1 MNYNKYTK
9 STKKKMKS
17 VEDYLISTYGSVQDE
32 WTSTLT
38 LLADNLDLY
47 DSCME
52 ALNITGVFDKIT
64 WRKNPLLSTVKDIQA
79 TILKLIQHLGISP
92 YAHSKIR
99 YTPEDD
105 TEDFIESLLGGGDDG
120 GEK

>member
-1 MNYNKYTK
+1 MNYTKYTK
-9 STKKKMKS
+9 PTKKKMKY
-17 VEDYLISTYGSVQDE
+17 VEDYLISTYGEVKDE

-47 DSCME
+47 DDCMD
-52 ALNITGVFDKIT
+52 ALRTSGVYDAKT

-92 YAHSKIR
+92 YSHSKIR
-99 YTPEDD
+99 VAAEDD
-105 TEDFIESLLGGGDDG
+105 TDDFLETLVQD